1 MATVNKS
8 TLIER
13 IADEANASKSEAQ
26 KFFDAFTGVVES
38 ELKKGNQVQ
47 ITGFGKFYVQ
57 RRDARQGINPQ
68 TKQRINIPASK
79 VPKFTAGTP
88 LKDKD
93 NYPATASLRGRGHLG
108 ARATFVSAS
117 WAAYTTTGYAG
128 ARRLC

>member
-1 MATVNKS
+1 MPSLVYSPGAWGERSASGKGRQNVATVNKTS
-8 TLIER
+8 LIER

-79 VPKFTAGTP
+79 VPKFTAGNA
-88 LKDKD
+88 LKDK
-93 NYPATASLRGRGHLG
+93 
-108 ARATFVSAS
+108 VK
-117 WAAYTTTGYAG
+117 
-128 ARRLC
+128 